1 MAKRQR
7 QKYKP
12 LQSIYN
18 LMHGLEQVT
27 KGVMQKQEMTGNAK
41 MLTRVL
47 YKTATTLQHY
57 HFVLLSKHNNHMK
70 IC

>member
-1 MAKRQR
+1 
-7 QKYKP
+7 
-12 LQSIYN
+12 
-18 LMHGLEQVT
+18 MHGLEQVT

-57 HFVLLSKHNNHMK
+57 GFVLLSKHIAIM
-70 IC
+70 